1 MNKLEEARTIIN
13 NVDKEMIELF
23 KKRMSASKMVAEYKK
38 ENSLPVFD
46 KTREEAIKEKNVNNL
61 DNKELETYY
70 LEWFN
75 SLLKVSKDY
84 QKKLIG
90 DNND

>member
-13 NVDKEMIELF
+13 SVDKEMIELF

-46 KTREEAIKEKNVNNL
+46 KTREEAIIEKNLNNL
-61 DNKELETYY
+61 SDKELEAYY

-90 DNND
+90 DDND

>member
-13 NVDKEMIELF
+13 SVDKEMIELF

-61 DNKELETYY
+61 DDKELETYY

-90 DNND
+90 DDND

>member
-13 NVDKEMIELF
+13 SVDKEMIELF

-90 DNND
+90 DDND

>member
-13 NVDKEMIELF
+13 RVDKEMIELF

-38 ENSLPVFD
+38 ENNLPVFD

-61 DNKELETYY
+61 DDKELEAYY

-90 DNND
+90 DDND